1 MATYY
6 EFYNP
11 ATGDRQ
17 YSQTGVPPGAGY
29 IQVGDPFP
37 FYPSISS
44 TSPVS
49 QQVFTTPTG
58 QSVSFDPATGNIA
71 VPPGILPPGGIDPTW
86 RPELPVPTPAPMPT
100 LPTPT
105 PTPEPQPTPTPLPQ
119 PPTGGVDPGFYI
131 DPPTGGVDPG
141 FYIDPPPNG
150 TFPVPM
156 PSPQPPTGGWGGGM
170 FPPPG
175 DPTWRPGQTLPM
187 PRQPGQPVPEPQP
200 EQPIETP
207 GESPNTIVTTE
218 LPETGQGLT
227 GGTPPP
233 TAPGGP
239 AIVGGQPP
247 AEDVPIGTTPTDTTA
262 SVDPGASFVSAYTD
276 VGDEAYSPY
285 EQYQRRVL
293 GQLPQIPYGTDA
305 YKRLESAA
313 MRRYAPTLGQFLLSA
328 YPRAGEQAPT
338 FTEWMQSTPGGPNF
352 AAPGAG
358 TPGSQTFQ
366 DIVGLSSLYD
376 PTQTTGPL
384 TEQQRVQ
391 MAASPFGGFL
401 TGQPRAAITSYMLGG
416 PQRGYLGQLMAGQ
429 AQRLQDLY
437 GKERMRSGSEVFGA
451 PEQGYFSWLSRQLPQ
466 TGFGAPATTPAT
478 TTFGTP
484 ANVPVTPAEVVN
496 PITNTP
502 VVTTPPVATT
512 PAPDTKFA
520 DPYGGTFVR
529 GPGGMMNYTNP
540 EDLARIRYTG

>member
-119 PPTGGVDPGFYI
+119 
-131 DPPTGGVDPG
+131 PPTGGVDPG

>member
-37 FYPSISS
+37 FYPGISS

-71 VPPGILPPGGIDPTW
+71 VPTSGWGGILPPGPMDPGWTPGQPPTTQPTWPTEQPIIEDTPAELPGTQPTQPGWGGILTPGETDPTW
-86 RPELPVPTPAPMPT
+86 TPEQPPTTQPT
-100 LPTPT
+100 LPT
-105 PTPEPQPTPTPLPQ
+105 
-119 PPTGGVDPGFYI
+119 
-131 DPPTGGVDPG
+131 
-141 FYIDPPPNG
+141 
-150 TFPVPM
+150 
-156 PSPQPPTGGWGGGM
+156 
-170 FPPPG
+170 
-175 DPTWRPGQTLPM
+175 
-187 PRQPGQPVPEPQP
+187 
-200 EQPIETP
+200 ETP
-207 GESPNTIVTTE
+207 GESPNTIVTESPNTTGDPATPGVVTGTE
-218 LPETGQGLT
+218 FTDEDQPSDVTGK
-227 GGTPPP
+227 
-233 TAPGGP
+233 
-239 AIVGGQPP
+239 PP
-247 AEDVPIGTTPTDTTA
+247 ATITEDVPIDTTPTDITTP
-262 SVDPGASFVSAYTD
+262 VDPGASFVSAYTD

-416 PQRGYLGQLMAGQ
+416 PQRGYLGQLMSGQ

-466 TGFGAPATTPAT
+466 GGFGAPATTPAT

-484 ANVPVTPAEVVN
+484 ANVSVPPTEVVN

-502 VVTTPPVATT
+502 VAATT
-512 PAPDTKFA
+512 PVVNAFHEDTGTGNVQPVTNQLDYRTQFA
-520 DPYGGTFVR
+520 DPYGGAFVR
-529 GPGGMMNYTNP
+529 APGGMMDYTNP

>member
-44 TSPVS
+44 TAPAS
-49 QQVFTTPTG
+49 QQVFATPTG
-58 QSVSFDPATGNIA
+58 QNVTLDPGTGNLTIMPPNWGQA
-71 VPPGILPPGGIDPTW
+71 PTPPPPPVVTDPDTGRRDLMPPGWGDVPPPVETPPP
-86 RPELPVPTPAPMPT
+86 PPPVVT
-100 LPTPT
+100 
-105 PTPEPQPTPTPLPQ
+105 
-119 PPTGGVDPGFYI
+119 PPT
-131 DPPTGGVDPG
+131 
-141 FYIDPPPNG
+141 
-150 TFPVPM
+150 
-156 PSPQPPTGGWGGGM
+156 
-170 FPPPG
+170 PPPG
-175 DPTWRPGQTLPM
+175 
-187 PRQPGQPVPEPQP
+187 
-200 EQPIETP
+200 
-207 GESPNTIVTTE
+207 
-218 LPETGQGLT
+218 
-227 GGTPPP
+227 
-233 TAPGGP
+233 APGGP
-239 AIVGGQPP
+239 PIVPGSPP
-247 AEDVPIGTTPTDTTA
+247 VSPGFTEDPGVVGDLPTTPINPGGVVLTEDITTPE
-262 SVDPGASFVSAYTD
+262 DPGASFVSAYTD

-285 EQYQRRVL
+285 EQYQRQIY

-313 MRRYAPTLGQFLLSA
+313 MRRYAPRLGQFLLSA

-338 FTEWMQSTPGGPNF
+338 FTEWMQGTPGVSNI
-352 AAPGAG
+352 AAPVAG
-358 TPGSQTFQ
+358 TPSYQTFQ
-366 DIVGLSSLYD
+366 DIVGLSRLYD

-384 TEQQRVQ
+384 TEQQRFE
-391 MAASPFGGFL
+391 MAGSPFGGFL
-401 TGQPRAAITSYMLGG
+401 TGQPRSAITAAVLGG
-416 PQRGYLGQLMAGQ
+416 PQRGYLGQLMSGQ
-429 AQRLQDLY
+429 AQRLEDLY

-502 VVTTPPVATT
+502 VVNAYQEDTGTGNVRAGMTLGPELLGQPVDYRTQ
-512 PAPDTKFA
+512 FA
-520 DPYGGTFVR
+520 DPYGGAFDRT
-529 GPGGMMNYTNP
+529 PGGMMDYTNP